1 MMTMLTAQLT
11 AENAVGTKQS
21 FSVRTGVVQFKGD
34 WPGIFIRGDD
44 ALGRAHAIRAVLRQ
58 TEEAQTRAR
67 ETGASTSEW
76 ECLIELA
83 ELLESCR
90 VNDGTEEEA
99 EEDND

>member
-1 MMTMLTAQLT
+1 MLTAQLT

-44 ALGRAHAIRAVLRQ
+44 ALGHAYVIRTVLRQ
-58 TEEAQTRAR
+58 VEEAMRGGTALQP
-67 ETGASTSEW
+67 SSEW
-76 ECLIELA
+76 AHLHELA

-90 VNDGTEEEA
+90 VNGGA
-99 EEDND
+99 EEDAEEDDD